1 MSDFTLTI
9 KKNDIYEEVAKTT
22 AYIGKKTTVEDGKS
36 AFDQIFV
43 TEADLAMIERFF
55 NESLDALRNVLKRFI
70 SGGSGVDGTINWEL
84 EMTSRFDENLLSSIN
99 SSANSFLVN
108 SIIGKWCEIAANE
121 KAKEYADNA
130 VALLLDIKDK
140 AFYKKNRHE
149 QKYHSMARKS
159 LTITLYMSEL
169 IYDFQNKAFLTGRSR
184 RAASMD
190 AEAASNI
197 QASDD
202 DEDKNQA
209 LRSIQNAYSQ
219 LLVELS
225 ESVQTDTGTTASNE
239 LISGDTNITINLSL
253 PSNYPLALKDA
264 LTSSIHDYIINKA
277 LMDWF
282 IITNPNESKTYSE
295 LSIAA
300 IKNLHETFNRRERP
314 SRTAPNE

>member
-1 MSDFTLTI
+1 MQITLLH
-9 KKNDIYEEVAKTT
+9 YC
-22 AYIGKKTTVEDGKS
+22 S
-36 AFDQIFV
+36 
-43 TEADLAMIERFF
+43 
-55 NESLDALRNVLKRFI
+55 
-70 SGGSGVDGTINWEL
+70 
-84 EMTSRFDENLLSSIN
+84 TSR
-99 SSANSFLVN
+99 
-108 SIIGKWCEIAANE
+108 
-121 KAKEYADNA
+121 
-130 VALLLDIKDK
+130 IKRSTK
-140 AFYKKNRHE
+140 RNRHE

-209 LRSIQNAYSQ
+209 LRSIQNTYGQ

-225 ESVQTDTGTTASNE
+225 ESVQTDNGTTASNE
-239 LISGDTNITINLSL
+239 LINDSTNIVINLSL

-282 IITNPNESKTYSE
+282 VITNPNESKTYSE

-314 SRTAPNE
+314 SRTATNV

>member
-1 MSDFTLTI
+1 
-9 KKNDIYEEVAKTT
+9 
-22 AYIGKKTTVEDGKS
+22 
-36 AFDQIFV
+36 
-43 TEADLAMIERFF
+43 
-55 NESLDALRNVLKRFI
+55 
-70 SGGSGVDGTINWEL
+70 
-84 EMTSRFDENLLSSIN
+84 
-99 SSANSFLVN
+99 
-108 SIIGKWCEIAANE
+108 
-121 KAKEYADNA
+121 
-130 VALLLDIKDK
+130 
-140 AFYKKNRHE
+140 
-149 QKYHSMARKS
+149 
-159 LTITLYMSEL
+159 
-169 IYDFQNKAFLTGRSR
+169 
-184 RAASMD
+184 MD

-225 ESVQTDTGTTASNE
+225 ESVGTGSGTTASNE
-239 LISGDTNITINLSL
+239 LINGDKNITINLSL

-295 LSIAA
+295 LSVVA
-300 IKNLHETFNRRERP
+300 IKNLHETINRRERP